1 MKTALAPL
9 IDRKIGIF
17 LHHNQFA
24 EGVLLA
30 IKQDHLVVQID
41 GEIYYFTV
49 EHIPAFTGNI
59 NHAQTSQ
66 KEVIPHHS
74 NDLMGVLTHLQN
86 KWVTIN
92 RFSDQVFSG
101 ILSSIQED
109 HIVVTNDQ
117 ALHYIA
123 ISSIANIHQ
132 ESKLTRTLMTER
144 SSEMNKEI
152 TTEEPLL
159 RLITVIK
166 QLIINSKEDVQRPL
180 PKEKPSIRRYEKRT
194 LLTPWSEMNY
204 DQNAIAIPATSR
216 KKSPPIPILPVE
228 KNEILLDEK
237 PPIANKKRF
246 EEQTVEA
253 FINPKERKAMVE
265 KQYYALMRHAEQ
277 NQDQKQEDT
286 KKIPIHASRKD
297 EKVVVEKQFH
307 SLMRHA
313 AKMYRQLRD

>member
-66 KEVIPHHS
+66 KEVILYHS
-74 NDLMGVLTHLQN
+74 NDLTGVLTHLQN

-109 HIVVTNDQ
+109 YIVVTNDQ

-132 ESKLTRTLMTER
+132 ESKLTSTLITER

-152 TTEEPLL
+152 TTEESIL
-159 RLITVIK
+159 RLVTVIK
-166 QLIINSKEDVQRPL
+166 QLIINSKEDVQKSL
-180 PKEKPSIRRYEKRT
+180 PKEQPPIRRYEKRT

-204 DQNAIAIPATSR
+204 DQNAIAIPSTNR
-216 KKSPPIPILPVE
+216 KKNPPIPMLPVE
-228 KNEILLDEK
+228 KKEILLDEK

-253 FINPKERKAMVE
+253 YINPKERKAMIE

-286 KKIPIHASRKD
+286 KKLPIHASSRD
-297 EKVVVEKQFH
+297 EKAVVEKQFY